1 MLGIFAGY
9 ACGYHERSA
18 GKPYSLALAVSH
30 ATILAG
36 RLMRSKIIV
45 GLGVMGVIVVFN
57 ASYSALTPVICTEI
71 FPMNVRAK
79 GTSLAFFTEQT
90 ARAPARRSAP
100 PDLARARTS

>member
-1 MLGIFAGY
+1 MLA
-9 ACGYHERSA
+9 ATPLA
-18 GKPYSLALAVSH
+18 YSLALAVSH
-30 ATILAG
+30 ATILTG